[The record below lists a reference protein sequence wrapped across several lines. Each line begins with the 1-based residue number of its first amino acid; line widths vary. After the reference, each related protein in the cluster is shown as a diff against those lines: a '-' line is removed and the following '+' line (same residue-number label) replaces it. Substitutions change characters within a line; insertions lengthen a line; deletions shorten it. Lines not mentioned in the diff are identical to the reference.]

1 MKEYWNELTRAQKTK
16 YIISA
21 VAGVLVILFAILNW
35 KSTDVHLLITKVRI
49 PKTLLIIMS
58 LAGGFGLAT
67 LFDYRKFK
75 KKDKEIKALREQV
88 AHLPEATEQKEA
100 E

>member
-1 MKEYWNELTRAQKTK
+1 MKEYWNELKRAQKIK

-21 VAGVLVILFAILNW
+21 IAGILVILFAILNW

-49 PKTLLIIMS
+49 PKTLLIVMS

-75 KKDKEIKALREQV
+75 KKDKEIKALKEQV
-88 AHLPEATEQKEA
+88 GLLPKGTEVMD
-100 E
+100 